1 MALALYRRHAGI
13 RACQAG
19 VVTVLF
25 AMAPD
30 DDISVQAARDWIKRH
45 GITGDD
51 ARLIKKDGVVQVIDK
66 GTAFAKLKGPE

>member
-1 MALALYRRHAGI
+1 M
-13 RACQAG
+13 
-19 VVTVLF
+19 TVLF

-30 DDISVQAARDWIKRH
+30 DEISVQAARDWIKRH

-51 ARLIKKDGVVQVIDK
+51 ARLIKKDGVVLVIDK

>member
-1 MALALYRRHAGI
+1 MI
-13 RACQAG
+13 I
-19 VVTVLF
+19 F
-25 AMAPD
+25 AMSPD

>member
-1 MALALYRRHAGI
+1 M
-13 RACQAG
+13 
-19 VVTVLF
+19 TVIF

-30 DDISVQAARDWIKRH
+30 DEISVQAARDWIKRH

-51 ARLIKKDGVVQVIDK
+51 ARLVKREGVVLVIDK

>member
-1 MALALYRRHAGI
+1 M
-13 RACQAG
+13 
-19 VVTVLF
+19 TVLF

-30 DDISVQAARDWIKRH
+30 DDISVHSARDWIKRH

>member
-1 MALALYRRHAGI
+1 M
-13 RACQAG
+13 
-19 VVTVLF
+19 TVLF

-30 DDISVQAARDWIKRH
+30 DEISVQAARDWIKRH

-51 ARLIKKDGVVQVIDK
+51 ARLVKRDGMVIVIDK

>member
-1 MALALYRRHAGI
+1 MERTAEEKG
-13 RACQAG
+13 
-19 VVTVLF
+19 VTVLF

-30 DDISVQAARDWIKRH
+30 DEISVQAARDWIKMH

-66 GTAFAKLKGPE
+66 GTALAKIKGPE

>member
-1 MALALYRRHAGI
+1 M
-13 RACQAG
+13 
-19 VVTVLF
+19 TVLF

-30 DDISVQAARDWIKRH
+30 DEISVQAARDWIKLH

-51 ARLIKKDGVVQVIDK
+51 ARLVKRDGMVIVIDK

>member
-1 MALALYRRHAGI
+1 ME
-13 RACQAG
+13 RAAEETG
-19 VVTVLF
+19 VTVLF

-30 DDISVQAARDWIKRH
+30 DEISVQAARDWIKRN

>member
-1 MALALYRRHAGI
+1 M
-13 RACQAG
+13 
-19 VVTVLF
+19 TVIF

-30 DDISVQAARDWIKRH
+30 DDISVHAARDWIKRH

-51 ARLIKKDGVVQVIDK
+51 ARLVKRDGVVQVIDK